1 MKLNTLHQS
10 RWNAAVKLLSNL
22 KAKCKSTPGALLMYD
37 GDLIQE
43 DQIVITEDEIKVKSG
58 TSTYEVFIAD
68 PLYDSGLYKSVKEF
82 NTEVK
87 ERFKLV
93 KILKY

>member
-22 KAKCKSTPGALLMYD
+22 KAKCAGTPGALLMYD
-37 GDLIQE
+37 GDLIQP

-58 TSTYEVFIAD
+58 TITYEVFIAD
-68 PLYDSGLYKSVKEF
+68 PLYDSGLYKSIKVF

>member
-10 RWNAAVKLLSNL
+10 RWNAAVKLLTNL
-22 KAKCKSTPGALLMYD
+22 KAKCWRTSDVLLMYD
-37 GDLIQE
+37 GDLIQPE
-43 DQIVITEDEIKVKSG
+43 QIVITEDEIKVKSG

-68 PLYDSGLYKSVKEF
+68 PLYDGGLYNSVKEF

>member
-1 MKLNTLHQS
+1 
-10 RWNAAVKLLSNL
+10 
-22 KAKCKSTPGALLMYD
+22 MYD
-37 GDLIQE
+37 GDLIQP
-43 DQIVITEDEIKVKSG
+43 DQIVITKDEIVVQCG
-58 TSTYEVFIAD
+58 NITYDVFLAD
-68 PLYDSGLYKSVKEF
+68 PLYDSGLYKSTKEF

>member
-22 KAKCKSTPGALLMYD
+22 KAKCVSTPGALLMYD
-37 GDLIQE
+37 GDLIQPE
-43 DQIVITEDEIKVKSG
+43 QIVITEDEILVKSS

-68 PLYDSGLYKSVKEF
+68 PLYDSGLYKSIKEF